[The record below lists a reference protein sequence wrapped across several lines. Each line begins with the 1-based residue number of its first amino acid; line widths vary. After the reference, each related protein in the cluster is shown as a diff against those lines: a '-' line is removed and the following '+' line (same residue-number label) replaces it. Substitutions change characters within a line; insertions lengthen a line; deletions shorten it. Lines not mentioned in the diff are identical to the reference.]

1 MTHLKDLP
9 KDCTQLA
16 QQVFNSNLCVDGD
29 EQSLH
34 RCTIAWSPPEEAAS
48 PGPEGTAPRHTL
60 VADDYETLC
69 ESRGVMGKNPSLA
82 IDKGAS
88 STFQSSAFALDWTP
102 GGPEDKDAV
111 RVLSAGGGD
120 GRRPR

>member
-1 MTHLKDLP
+1 MTIGSGF
-9 KDCTQLA
+9 CQLDA
-16 QQVFNSNLCVDGD
+16 AGGGGGWY
-29 EQSLH
+29 H
-34 RCTIAWSPPEEAAS
+34 WSPE
-48 PGPEGTAPRHTL
+48 PEGTAPRHTL

-69 ESRGVMGKNPSLA
+69 ESRGVMGKNPSLT